1 MTKHIAATLL
11 AFLAL
16 ASPASADKFQDDLS
30 ALTKGLPRDAKDVVT
45 RIAYCN
51 HWSGEDAYNP
61 ARAREI
67 ERAIKKYGCNTID
80 RDEARLRKRYAGNSE
95 VLRALD
101 AAQRF

>member
-1 MTKHIAATLL
+1 MTKYIVATLL
-11 AFLAL
+11 ALLAL
-16 ASPASADKFQDDLS
+16 ASPASADKFQDDLD
-30 ALTKGLPRDAKDVVT
+30 ALAKGLPRDARDVVT

-61 ARAREI
+61 ARAKEI

-80 RDEARLRKRYAGNSE
+80 RDEARLRKRYAGNKA
-95 VLRALD
+95 VLKALD